1 MAKPTPK
8 DLTREKSLFALWSL
22 SFRFGQSWFNLLTAV
37 AVSGLIL
44 RFVCLVP
51 DHPELITS
59 QIRRL
64 VTAGISFAPS
74 TLGFLIAG
82 FTVFVTVIRIDVFL
96 EMAQREKPET
106 GESFLKYNLS
116 AFMVVFVHYVAY
128 LFTCMT
134 LDMFI
139 QSGGLASIAI
149 ANARTYPEI
158 SPHVDLFKYWFSSG
172 LLIFMGGWSV
182 YLVMLLKSLVFNV
195 YHVTLTAVRWEWE
208 KPKTCHP
215 SVAKRRL
222 RHAIRNKP
230 ETD

>member
-1 MAKPTPK
+1 MATPTPK
-8 DLTREKSLFALWSL
+8 DLTKEKSLFALWKL
-22 SFRFGQSWFNLLTAV
+22 SFKFGQSWFNLIAALM
-37 AVSGLIL
+37 VSGMIL

-51 DHPELITS
+51 EHTYLIAS
-59 QIRRL
+59 QLRRL
-64 VTAGISFAPS
+64 VTAGIAFAPS

-96 EMAQREKPET
+96 EMAQREKPNT

-128 LFTCMT
+128 LFCCIT
-134 LDMFI
+134 LDLFI
-139 QSGGLASIAI
+139 QTGGLASIAL

-158 SPHVDLFKYWFSSG
+158 AQLVDTVKYSVSGG
-172 LLIFMGGWSV
+172 LLVFMGGWTV

-208 KPKTCHP
+208 KPTNSP
-215 SVAKRRL
+215 PA
-222 RHAIRNKP
+222 AN
-230 ETD
+230 